1 MSDLASLSAKVSQNI
16 SDLLED
22 HKPMEVAAIMTTQAL
37 AIYKTILTEDEFNL
51 MVDMISESR
60 DRIFIFEPPNVQ

>member
-37 AIYKTILTEDEFNL
+37 AIYKTILSEDEFNL